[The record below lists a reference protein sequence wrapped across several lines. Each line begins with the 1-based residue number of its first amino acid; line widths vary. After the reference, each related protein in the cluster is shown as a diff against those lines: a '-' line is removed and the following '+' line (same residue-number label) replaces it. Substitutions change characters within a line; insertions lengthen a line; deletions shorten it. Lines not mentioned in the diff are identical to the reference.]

1 MVKMVEKDGLN
12 DTFSYLNNIT
22 FAGKDQEDHD
32 TNVQRFL
39 QAVQSRNPSL
49 NLSKTLESVKS
60 INILGCCEGN
70 GTIKPDPERLLPLQE
85 FPPPTNRNF
94 LLLQIGIHFAEL

>member
-1 MVKMVEKDGLN
+1 MVEEDGLN

-39 QAVQSRNPSL
+39 QAVQSRNLSL
-49 NLSKTLESVKS
+49 NLSKILESVIS
-60 INILGCCEGN
+60 INILGYYVGN
-70 GTIKPDPERLLPLQE
+70 GTIKHDPEKILPLQE
-85 FPPPTNRNF
+85 FPPPTNKNF
-94 LLLQIGIHFAEL
+94 LLLQIGIHFTAL

>member
-1 MVKMVEKDGLN
+1 MDKIVEEDGLN
-12 DTFSYLNNIT
+12 DTFSYLDNLT
-22 FAGKDQEDHD
+22 VAGKDHEDHD
-32 TNVQRFL
+32 TNVPRFL
-39 QAVQSRNPSL
+39 QAVQSRNLSL
-49 NLSKTLESVKS
+49 NQSRIPESVIS
-60 INILGCCEGN
+60 INMLGYYVGN

>member
-1 MVKMVEKDGLN
+1 MDKMVENDGLN

-22 FAGKDQEDHD
+22 VAGKDQEEHD

-39 QAVQSRNPSL
+39 QAVQSRNLSL
-49 NLSKTLESVKS
+49 DPSKTLESVKS
-60 INILGCCEGN
+60 INILGYCEGN
-70 GTIKPDPERLLPLQE
+70 GTIKPDPERLHPLQE

-94 LLLQIGIHFAEL
+94 LLLQIGIHCAEL